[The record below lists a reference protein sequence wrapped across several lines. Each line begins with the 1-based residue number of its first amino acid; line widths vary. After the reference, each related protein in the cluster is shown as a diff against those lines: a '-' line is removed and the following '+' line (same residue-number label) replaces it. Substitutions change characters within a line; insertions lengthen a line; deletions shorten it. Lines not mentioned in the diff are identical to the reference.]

1 MDGQTVLKRTVPDFL
16 WIYKHK
22 AIYLDGEQVHLN
34 REEWDEEVVR
44 LLEKRGCSVPRISYH
59 APMSKEK
66 LEEVLYL
73 IAEFVNGGGK

>member
-1 MDGQTVLKRTVPDFL
+1 M
-16 WIYKHK
+16 
-22 AIYLDGEQVHLN
+22 
-34 REEWDEEVVR
+34 EVVR

-73 IAEFVNGGGK
+73 IAELVTVEGK